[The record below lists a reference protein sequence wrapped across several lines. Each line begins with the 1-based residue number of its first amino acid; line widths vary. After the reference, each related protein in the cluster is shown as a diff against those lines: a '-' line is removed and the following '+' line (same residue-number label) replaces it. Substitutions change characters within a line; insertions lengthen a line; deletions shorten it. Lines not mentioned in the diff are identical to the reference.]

1 MTLYG
6 FAQKILLPPV
16 LAVWRFKVYGADRVP
31 RDGPLIVACNHAS
44 YMDPVALGVACPRP
58 LSYMAKAELFRIPV
72 LGPLIRAVHAYPVE
86 RGEKASAAAAI
97 KKSVQILREGRAIGI
112 FPQGTR
118 VRDGAG
124 DAKAGVAVL
133 ANLGQAP
140 VVPAYVWGSKDAVK
154 LHQIKVAFGDPMRLP
169 AGRKATRDEIANF
182 KDAVMAAIN
191 TLAKEIETTGA
202 H

>member
-1 MTLYG
+1 MTLYS
-6 FAQKILLPPV
+6 FAQRIMLPPV
-16 LAVWRFKVYGADRVP
+16 LALWRFKVSGAQHVP

-58 LSYMAKAELFRIPV
+58 LSYMAKAELFRIPL
-72 LGPLIRAVHAYPVE
+72 LGPLIERVNAYPVE

-118 VRDGAG
+118 VAHGEG
-124 DAKAGVAVL
+124 EAKAGVAVL
-133 ANLGQAP
+133 ANLGKAP
-140 VVPAYVWGSKDAVK
+140 VVPAYIWGSNEARRF
-154 LHQIKVAFGDPMRLP
+154 HQIKVAFGEPLRLP
-169 AGRKATRDEIANF
+169 AERKATREEVAKF
-182 KDAVMAAIN
+182 KDDVMDAIN
-191 TLAKEIETTGA
+191 ALAKEMQTPRA

>member
-6 FAQKILLPPV
+6 FAQKVLLPPV

-86 RGEKASAAAAI
+86 RGEKTSAAAAI